1 MQTILIAHRKDL
13 HNKKN
18 VVLTRQKNN
27 SDLQEEYLTSIYNQF
42 LSTGLSYIRHTSKR
56 DIAEE
61 KRCFVCLGDAEYLSI
76 FDLDILDYQIIMSL
90 SDCRTDTATDRRT
103 TPDTTPH

>member
-18 VVLTRQKNN
+18 VVITRQKYN

-42 LSTGLSYIRHTSKR
+42 LSTGLSYIRHQKEILLRRR
-56 DIAEE
+56 DVLCVWEM
-61 KRCFVCLGDAEYLSI
+61 LSI
-76 FDLDILDYQIIMSL
+76 CQYLTWTYWIIRL
-90 SDCRTDTATDRRT
+90 S
-103 TPDTTPH
+103 